1 MDALVAERLTAS
13 PRIYDIYG
21 LCGLGIMS
29 EYFPHGDMFHVA
41 VPGKGAM
48 PAYELH
54 DEYEVKPQNSLTG
67 LKKLEISTQMA
78 EALAD
83 LHGNSAGVIVH
94 NDVKLV
100 QFLWTS
106 DKSMLKLN
114 DFNRAEHMLFDE
126 ENNEYCRYARRGNG
140 KVRRGNGKVRIPTTP
155 STPCMMYAY
164 EVSYILVAL
173 VAITRRV
180 CWALSHRAD

>member
-1 MDALVAERLTAS
+1 
-13 PRIYDIYG
+13 
-21 LCGLGIMS
+21 
-29 EYFPHGDMFHVA
+29 MFHVA

>member
-48 PAYELH
+48 PVYELH

-67 LKKLEISTQMA
+67 LKKLEISTRMA

-94 NDVKLV
+94 NDVKLA

-114 DFNRAEHMLFDE
+114 DFNRAEYMLFDE
-126 ENNEYCRYARRGNG
+126 ENHEYCRYYARRG
-140 KVRRGNGKVRIPTTP
+140 RGRVRIPTTP
-155 STPCMMYAY
+155 SYFLYDLCFRG
-164 EVSYILVAL
+164 ILYSCC
-173 VAITRRV
+173 T
-180 CWALSHRAD
+180 SGDHRKSMLRAF